1 MTVEAALQ
9 AMRALPFRDLGE
21 TIGDSTV
28 LILAPHPDD
37 ESLGCGGLIAA
48 CCAAGRPPFVLVL
61 TDGAGSHPRSVRYP
75 PKLLRAAREKEARD
89 AVAALGLPP
98 HRIAFLG
105 LPDTAAPHDGAAFD
119 RAVDVI
125 VSLAQRLACTSIAA
139 PWQHDPHCDH
149 LAAHR
154 MAAVAATRAQL
165 RHIAYPVWGW
175 TLPADD
181 ALDTI
186 VAGGRLD
193 IAPHLPAKRRAIA
206 AHASQ
211 HGRLVTD
218 DPSGFTLPPSL
229 LSVFDAPYEVFL
241 DVR

>member
-1 MTVEAALQ
+1 
-9 AMRALPFRDLGE
+9 MRATSHDANSKAESRTTGPP
-21 TIGDSTV
+21 
-28 LILAPHPDD
+28 ILMP
-37 ESLGCGGLIAA
+37 
-48 CCAAGRPPFVLVL
+48 
-61 TDGAGSHPRSVRYP
+61 
-75 PKLLRAAREKEARD
+75 
-89 AVAALGLPP
+89 
-98 HRIAFLG
+98 
-105 LPDTAAPHDGAAFD
+105 AAPTA
-119 RAVDVI
+119 
-125 VSLAQRLACTSIAA
+125 TS
-139 PWQHDPHCDH
+139 PP
-149 LAAHR
+149 
-154 MAAVAATRAQL
+154 VAATRAQL

>member
-1 MTVEAALQ
+1 MTVEAALR
-9 AMRALPFRDLGE
+9 AMRALPFRDLGQ
-21 TIGDSTV
+21 TIGEGTA

-75 PKLLRAAREKEARD
+75 PAVLRARREREARE

-98 HRIAFLG
+98 DRIAFLG
-105 LPDTAAPHDGAAFD
+105 LPDTAAPHDGEAFE
-119 RAVDVI
+119 RAVSAI
-125 VSLAQRLACTSIAA
+125 MALAKRLPCTSIAA

-154 MAAVAATRAQL
+154 MAVEAATRLRL

-175 TLPADD
+175 TLPAND
-181 ALDTI
+181 ALDTV

-193 IAPHLPAKRRAIA
+193 IERHLPAKRRAIA

-211 HGRLVTD
+211 HGKVVPD
-218 DPSGFTLPPSL
+218 DPSGFTLPQGL

-241 DVR
+241 DVQ